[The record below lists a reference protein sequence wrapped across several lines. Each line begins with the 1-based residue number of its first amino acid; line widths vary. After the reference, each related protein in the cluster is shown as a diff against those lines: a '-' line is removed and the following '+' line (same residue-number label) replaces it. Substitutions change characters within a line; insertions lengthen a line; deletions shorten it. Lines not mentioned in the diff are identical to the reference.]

1 MNAIEIKGLR
11 KGYGNF
17 TLGELD
23 FTLPAGCITG
33 LVGENGAGKSTLLRL
48 IVGMIKADAG
58 SLRVLGAPVGGKKFR
73 ALREELGYVPDESYF
88 PEMLTPRDVAAVLSR
103 AYTRWD
109 GAAYAALLDRF
120 ALPARKPLRS
130 LSRGMRMKL
139 SLAAA
144 LAHRPRLLVLDEP
157 TGGLDPVARDGILD
171 ILNDFTR
178 DETHAV
184 LLSSHILSDL
194 EKICDYVA
202 LLRRGKLLFCEE
214 KDRLTESCAVVR
226 LPERELDIL
235 PEHAVL
241 GLRRNGYAAEALVRR
256 DALPPSVTAERTTL
270 EEIVLLLSK
279 HETERE

>member
-120 ALPARKPLRS
+120 ALPARKPVRS

-202 LLRRGKLLFCEE
+202 LLRRGKLLF
-214 KDRLTESCAVVR
+214 
-226 LPERELDIL
+226 
-235 PEHAVL
+235 
-241 GLRRNGYAAEALVRR
+241 
-256 DALPPSVTAERTTL
+256 
-270 EEIVLLLSK
+270 
-279 HETERE
+279 